1 VVPFLGLIALEAY
14 QVLDRFPRAALSQR
28 MVSQSFEV
36 ILTAQT
42 LRSALQDAE
51 RGQRGF
57 LITGQPPYLE
67 PYESA
72 VRRTPQLLTRL
83 AELTANEPNQQRR
96 VAELAHPIRV
106 KLDELRRTIDAYRNA
121 GPDAARRIVETNT
134 GLDAM
139 RSIEAAIDSLVN
151 TESGLRSRQLAML
164 VAQERTMKAIAMAS
178 AALASIVMLSG
189 LILTVLTLRRSRRLQ
204 WEILQRAEEAAHANR
219 QLEQRNLELA
229 RAVELAR
236 EAKEEAWRAE
246 QAKGRFLSTAS
257 HDLRQPLQAVSLLNG
272 ALRRVVGDPEIADA
286 LKQQDEA
293 IGTMSRL
300 LNALLDISKLESG
313 GVKPEPAIV
322 AVADLLAA
330 MEREFRGI
338 AETKG
343 VELQLAACQAYVH
356 TDPALMQQILRNLV
370 SNAIKY
376 TRKGWIRLAAV
387 TDPPWVRIEVADSGI
402 GIPSDQMRVIGQEF
416 YQIGVPSNSTREG
429 YGLGLSIVWR
439 LVKLLGLELEA
450 SSEVGK
456 GSTFSVRLRE
466 SIAPAA
472 APSMQFAAAAP
483 ERQTGR
489 ASILLVEDD
498 PDVRNATR
506 MLLRADGYEVMAVSS
521 LAEALHRSFRTL
533 SESICSSL
541 TFTSPPAR
549 PASRSSPGCAS
560 SLTPPSRRS

>member
-1 VVPFLGLIALEAY
+1 
-14 QVLDRFPRAALSQR
+14 
-28 MVSQSFEV
+28 
-36 ILTAQT
+36 
-42 LRSALQDAE
+42 
-51 RGQRGF
+51 
-57 LITGQPPYLE
+57 
-67 PYESA
+67 
-72 VRRTPQLLTRL
+72 
-83 AELTANEPNQQRR
+83 
-96 VAELAHPIRV
+96 
-106 KLDELRRTIDAYRNA
+106 
-121 GPDAARRIVETNT
+121 
-134 GLDAM
+134 M
-139 RSIEAAIDSLVN
+139 R
-151 TESGLRSRQLAML
+151 
-164 VAQERTMKAIAMAS
+164 AIAMAS
-178 AALASIVMLSG
+178 AGLASIVMLSG
-189 LILTVLTLRRSRRLQ
+189 LIVAVLTLRRSRRLQ

-343 VELQLAACQAYVH
+343 IELQLAACQAYVH
-356 TDPALMQQILRNLV
+356 TDPALLQQILRNLV

-439 LVKLLGLELEA
+439 LVRLLGLELEA

-506 MLLRADGYEVMAVSS
+506 MLLRAAGYEVMAVGS
-521 LAEALHRSFRTL
+521 LAEALQNLQNTQRIDLLITDFHLAAGETGVQVISRLRQQLDAALKAILITGDTSSAVKQL
-533 SESICSSL
+533 SQD
-541 TFTSPPAR
+541 
-549 PASRSSPGCAS
+549 SRLRLVSKPVQAEEF
-560 SLTPPSRRS
+560 LKVVQQLLAA